1 MAEGK
6 TRLVRFWPCACWG
19 SPSGINIREHQS
31 EITRK
36 IDLKIQATSSST
48 KTRRKKLLL
57 HRNATPATTIRG
69 STTTTAAAATVSNK
83 NLGHASRQFELGNSS
98 EERGYIQAISPTPS
112 SAHLTQGSSR
122 HRQLETRTP
131 SSPSSRAA
139 ASPFSPPAG
148 CAAGIERENK
158 HPKIRL
164 RDSWDGL
171 VVLHS
176 PKTQQGEGEEQEED
190 TGGNNQTALDSNAVN
205 QSRSPHL
212 LTHNHY
218 HHNSHNHNQSS
229 HRSLDPTIQ
238 EDQDTTSTTTAIEIN
253 EADARLEG
261 PLATPQSLLEEI
273 SRLVAVNDQRH
284 VVSALVLLTQGVKH
298 HKQQLD
304 QCLEELLAVITAC
317 LQSKDDRVV
326 SAALNAATELVMM
339 YGDSLLQH
347 MYAQQRKQEQQQ
359 HQQNNVFLLQLL
371 ICASRP
377 SASPIKT
384 TADTLL
390 RRIASKMHQ
399 ATIHLRF

>member
-317 LQSKDDRVV
+317 LQTHVRPATKTRAAATPTEQRLFI
-326 SAALNAATELVMM
+326 AALNLC
-339 YGDSLLQH
+339 
-347 MYAQQRKQEQQQ
+347 QQT
-359 HQQNNVFLLQLL
+359 FS
-371 ICASRP
+371 I
-377 SASPIKT
+377 
-384 TADTLL
+384 AD
-390 RRIASKMHQ
+390 
-399 ATIHLRF
+399 